1 MKSSKKEENNAN
13 DVILKYILQ
22 NAVQFSGK
30 ANPKAVLG
38 LILKENP
45 DLRKDVPSVVK
56 EIESAVAEIE
66 KLSLP
71 QQQEKLQKIAPELA
85 HPKKEILPEGPLKPL
100 PNAQKG
106 KVVLRIAPSP
116 SGPLHIGHAYGV
128 SLNYEYAKMYAGKLI
143 LRIEDTNPENIYPP
157 AYELIERDVNWLTD
171 NGVSQVVIQSSRLG
185 IYYDHAE
192 KLVQMGK
199 AYACT
204 CNSEQWREQKNKG
217 FPCSC
222 RTLSV
227 KENQQRYEKMFSGG
241 LAEGEVVLRLKTDL
255 SDKNPAMRDFGLMRI
270 VEYVHPQ
277 TGKEH
282 RVWPLMVFAVAIDD
296 HELGI
301 THVLNG
307 KDHTDNA
314 EKERRIMDCF
324 GWKHPEYKH
333 WGRINFEGFILSTTE
348 TRKAI
353 EHGEYN
359 GWEDIRLPFL
369 PALRRRGYQPGAFR
383 RYAIEIGLSL
393 ADKTVSREEFWKSI
407 NAFNKDIIDKEVD
420 RYFFVDNPVGIVI
433 QGAPAKKV
441 ELDLHPDF
449 PSRGKRIFAATKE
462 VYIAESDFRR
472 LGEGYLHRLMDYCNF
487 EFKNNKFTYVPGT
500 YEEYKNS
507 EHKGN
512 IIHWLPQQ
520 GNVGVEVV
528 QEHNIL
534 AQGIGEDGMGEL
546 KVGQMVQ
553 LERRYFARVDAV
565 TKDKVILWYLHR

>member
-1 MKSSKKEENNAN
+1 MEEI
-13 DVILKYILQ
+13 ILKYVLQ
-22 NAVQFSGK
+22 NSIQFQGQ
-30 ANPKAVLG
+30 ANSKAVLG
-38 LILKENP
+38 AVLKENP
-45 DLRKDVPSVVK
+45 ELKKDVSAVLK
-56 EIESAVAEIE
+56 EIGKAVEEIG
-66 KLSLP
+66 KLTLE
-71 QQQEKLQKIAPELA
+71 QQQQKLQKIAPELA
-85 HPKKEILPEGPLKPL
+85 HQKKEILPEGPLKPL
-100 PNAQKG
+100 PNAEKG

-128 SLNYEYAKMYAGKLI
+128 SLNYEYAKMYQGKLI

-157 AYELIERDVNWLTD
+157 AYELIERDANWLTD

-204 CNSEQWREQKNKG
+204 CNAEEWREQKNKG
-217 FPCSC
+217 IACSC

-227 KENQQRYEKMFSGG
+227 KENQQRYERMFNGF
-241 LAEGEVVLRLKTDL
+241 AEGEVVLRLKTDL
-255 SDKNPAMRDFGLMRI
+255 SDKNPAMRDFGIMRI
-270 VEYVHPQ
+270 VEHVHPK

-324 GWKHPEYKH
+324 GWKAPEYKH

-383 RYAIEIGLSL
+383 KYATEIGLSL

-407 NAFNKDIIDKEVD
+407 HAFNKDIIDKEVD

-433 QGAPAKKV
+433 QGAPARKV
-441 ELDLHPDF
+441 ELDMHPDF

-472 LGEGYLHRLMDYCNF
+472 LGEGYVHRLMDYCNF
-487 EFKNNKFTYVPGT
+487 EFKNNKFTFVPGS
-500 YEEYKNS
+500 YEDYKNN

-520 GNVGVEVV
+520 GNIGVEVV
-528 QEHNIL
+528 LEHNIL
-534 AQGIGEDGMGEL
+534 AQGIGEDGMAEL

-565 TKDKVILWYLHR
+565 TKEKIVLWYLHK